1 MNQGNLNVNQNNG
14 VNNPQVV
21 NNGMNQNINSA
32 PVKPIPQVQPTQQQ
46 VVSTPQIKP
55 TQVNTVQ
62 VPNTTQKPVVNP
74 SVQTINPNKQVQ
86 NNNSVV
92 TPTQTIIN
100 TGNKKT
106 ISIVWFLLV
115 ILMGVFIYYI
125 DDILAY
131 FNQNFTPVVKEDTLS
146 ETGSA
151 NLVDGFIK
159 IDTTN
164 SYIKVKSIR
173 FNNVKKG
180 DNNAIFISYLSDKNY
195 SAALP
200 LGIVIEFYDQNKEKI
215 YEEDFNV
222 FGSIESS
229 KTRQYKISLEE
240 KKYNNAYYCLIKTK

>member
-32 PVKPIPQVQPTQQQ
+32 PVKPTPQVQPTQQQ

-62 VPNTTQKPVVNP
+62 VPNTSQKAVVNP

-131 FNQNFTPVVKEDTLS
+131 FNQNFTPVVKIVAIKPLS
-146 ETGSA
+146 
-151 NLVDGFIK
+151 I
-159 IDTTN
+159 
-164 SYIKVKSIR
+164 
-173 FNNVKKG
+173 
-180 DNNAIFISYLSDKNY
+180 
-195 SAALP
+195 
-200 LGIVIEFYDQNKEKI
+200 I
-215 YEEDFNV
+215 Y
-222 FGSIESS
+222 
-229 KTRQYKISLEE
+229 ISLSHS
-240 KKYNNAYYCLIKTK
+240 YFGNLIV

>member
-21 NNGMNQNINSA
+21 NNGMSQNINTVPNA
-32 PVKPIPQVQPTQQQ
+32 QVVNPNQQVQQQVGPVPQTQPTQPVQ
-46 VVSTPQIKP
+46 S
-55 TQVNTVQ
+55 VQ
-62 VPNTTQKPVVNP
+62 VTNTTQTPVVNP
-74 SVQTINPNKQVQ
+74 NPQVS
-86 NNNSVV
+86 NNDSVV
-92 TPTQTIIN
+92 TPTETVIN

-115 ILMGVFIYYI
+115 IIMGVFIYYI

-131 FNQNFTPVVKEDTLS
+131 FNQNFTPVVKDDTLS

-180 DNNAIFISYLSDKNY
+180 ENNVIFITYVSDKNY

-200 LGIVIEFYDQNKEKI
+200 LGIVIEIYNQDKEKI

-222 FGSIESS
+222 FGSIESN
-229 KTRQYKISLEE
+229 KTRQYKITLEE
-240 KKYNNAYYCLIKTK
+240 EKYNNAYYCLIKTK